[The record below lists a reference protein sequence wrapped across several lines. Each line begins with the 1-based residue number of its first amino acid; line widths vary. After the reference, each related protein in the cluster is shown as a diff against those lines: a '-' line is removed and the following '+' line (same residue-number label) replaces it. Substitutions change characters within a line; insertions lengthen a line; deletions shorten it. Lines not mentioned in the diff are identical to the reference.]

1 MLKAFSPAYMIV
13 FLFCLGIESP
23 SRRVIVCVLGLCVC
37 TAVAS
42 AGEVTL
48 VPSAL
53 AAPGSPEL
61 QGAFD

>member
-23 SRRVIVCVLGLCVC
+23 SRRVIACVLGLCVC

-42 AGEVTL
+42 AGEVPFL
-48 VPSAL
+48 FPEN
-53 AAPGSPEL
+53 AA
-61 QGAFD
+61 AVT